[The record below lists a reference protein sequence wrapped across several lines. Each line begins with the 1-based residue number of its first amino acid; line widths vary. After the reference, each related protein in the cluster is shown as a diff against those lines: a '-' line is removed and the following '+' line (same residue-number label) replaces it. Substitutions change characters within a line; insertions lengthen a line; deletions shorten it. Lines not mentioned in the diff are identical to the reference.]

1 MSILNPVDPKHR
13 FSSSNPCPICGGYPS
28 LPHGQGVRCT
38 GFVSAVPNY
47 VHCTREE
54 YANGIPL
61 NEKTTPPT
69 YVHRLKV
76 GCRCGVVH
84 DLGKVEKV
92 YDYRDNGTLVQQ
104 VVRYNPKNFRPRI
117 QRPDGGW
124 RNTFPE
130 NRVIYNLDAVRSAD
144 GAYIVYCEGE
154 KDADTCSQ
162 HGLTA
167 TTHAG
172 GANGWRSE
180 FASEFVG
187 KKVALLPHNDDDSR
201 RMVREQVRDL
211 SSTASE
217 VKVVALPGLAEHG
230 DVTDWF
236 TAGGTVEQLGDLVNA
251 APVAVPTQD
260 GSRSKIVPAG
270 DWILR
275 SPVEVPAIWGQG
287 QVVLW
292 SKGEPFEVA
301 GPTGIGKGTMLQQ
314 VALRRVGLIRT
325 TLFGLPIE
333 VDKGLSLYLA
343 LDRPHQIRRSFA
355 RMVEEKDLVFLN
367 SKLLVWHGQ
376 LPFNLST
383 HPDKFAPFLTDLG
396 VTTVYIDSLKDAF
409 LKLNSDEGGA
419 AVQYAFSEA
428 ISAGIEVAASHHMR
442 KRQGDDSGPR
452 RIDDVYGSQMITAG
466 AGSVILLW
474 GDPGDLV
481 VEVRHLKQPAEQFLD
496 TKVLHD
502 KTTGTLELIDKPD
515 LRVLVKTVKTVTV
528 KDVAAQLF
536 GKKNP
541 SRNEMEKARY
551 KLEGMARAGEMKRIP
566 TPRSGGGRDEV
577 VYEVLHQTEQP
588 EHETA
593 GVFNSQTETQADTGQ
608 QSEQTEQTESTAG

>member
-1 MSILNPVDPKHR
+1 VKIEAPGQMETPTNTNYNDEPISACRRFYIDHFLFLEDPYYRLLLARVIGRYVGRVGRLHLTFKCSGGCVRTRQPKRGSRFLTEREVRGRMDAAEMSILNPVDPKHR

-187 KKVALLPHNDDDSR
+187 KKGCATTSQR
-201 RMVREQVRDL
+201 R
-211 SSTASE
+211 
-217 VKVVALPGLAEHG
+217 
-230 DVTDWF
+230 
-236 TAGGTVEQLGDLVNA
+236 
-251 APVAVPTQD
+251 
-260 GSRSKIVPAG
+260 
-270 DWILR
+270 
-275 SPVEVPAIWGQG
+275 
-287 QVVLW
+287 
-292 SKGEPFEVA
+292 
-301 GPTGIGKGTMLQQ
+301 
-314 VALRRVGLIRT
+314 
-325 TLFGLPIE
+325 
-333 VDKGLSLYLA
+333 
-343 LDRPHQIRRSFA
+343 
-355 RMVEEKDLVFLN
+355 
-367 SKLLVWHGQ
+367 
-376 LPFNLST
+376 
-383 HPDKFAPFLTDLG
+383 
-396 VTTVYIDSLKDAF
+396 
-409 LKLNSDEGGA
+409 
-419 AVQYAFSEA
+419 
-428 ISAGIEVAASHHMR
+428 
-442 KRQGDDSGPR
+442 
-452 RIDDVYGSQMITAG
+452 
-466 AGSVILLW
+466 
-474 GDPGDLV
+474 
-481 VEVRHLKQPAEQFLD
+481 
-496 TKVLHD
+496 
-502 KTTGTLELIDKPD
+502 
-515 LRVLVKTVKTVTV
+515 
-528 KDVAAQLF
+528 
-536 GKKNP
+536 
-541 SRNEMEKARY
+541 
-551 KLEGMARAGEMKRIP
+551 
-566 TPRSGGGRDEV
+566 
-577 VYEVLHQTEQP
+577 
-588 EHETA
+588 
-593 GVFNSQTETQADTGQ
+593 
-608 QSEQTEQTESTAG
+608 